1 MSDLTKKMKKKPGG
15 FGFHD
20 PAFIG
25 CVQWALGRDDFRKQ
39 FRKDTG
45 FDIDSLVRASPI
57 EQMIDKAA
65 GRTEEIL
72 AAFCDWVVVNIWG
85 EEEKDDASPATS
97 KDGETT

>member
-1 MSDLTKKMKKKPGG
+1 MKKKPGG

-25 CVQWALGRDDFRKQ
+25 CVRWALGRDDFRAQ
-39 FRKDTG
+39 FKKDTG

-57 EQMIDKAA
+57 EKMIDTAA

-72 AAFCDWVVVNIWG
+72 ATFCDWVVVNIWG
-85 EEEKDDASPATS
+85 EEKSDAAAQSPQQEG
-97 KDGETT
+97 D